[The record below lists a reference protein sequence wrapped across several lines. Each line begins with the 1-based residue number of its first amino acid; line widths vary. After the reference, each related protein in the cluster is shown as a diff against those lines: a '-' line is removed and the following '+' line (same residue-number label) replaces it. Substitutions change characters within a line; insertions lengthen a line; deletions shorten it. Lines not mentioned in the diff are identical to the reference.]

1 MHARAAN
8 IIGAILG
15 IRILHKICPQ
25 KLLINAVCLHCMA
38 CTCIQLIVSVAVM
51 YNVGCNLLPLRF
63 RPYSFS
69 QPGDLPGDSHA
80 QVDPALDDQVDNGY
94 ESEQEVWA
102 L

>member
-1 MHARAAN
+1 
-8 IIGAILG
+8 
-15 IRILHKICPQ
+15 
-25 KLLINAVCLHCMA
+25 MA

-51 YNVGCNLLPLRF
+51 YYVGCNLLPLRF

-69 QPGDLPGDSHA
+69 QPGDMPGDSCA